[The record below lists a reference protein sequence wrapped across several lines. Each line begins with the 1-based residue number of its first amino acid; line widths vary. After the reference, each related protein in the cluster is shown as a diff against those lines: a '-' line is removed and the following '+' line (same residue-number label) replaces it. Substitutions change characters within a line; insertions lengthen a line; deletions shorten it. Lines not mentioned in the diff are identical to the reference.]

1 MIGRRGF
8 ITGLISLVA
17 APAIVRAGSLMPV
30 KMMPDETALA
40 KAMQA
45 YIENVVNPPLLAAMQ
60 DMTGYGTGALE
71 FTAGEVRHVP
81 FKAMPILRDHLP
93 GEFLSLPGLSGWR

>member
-30 KMMPDETALA
+30 KSASLRSVITPSEMDIDLYGVGPCISALLHHGHRMACPPMLINGDMLIPMPVTRWVMD
-40 KAMQA
+40 
-45 YIENVVNPPLLAAMQ
+45 
-60 DMTGYGTGALE
+60 D
-71 FTAGEVRHVP
+71 
-81 FKAMPILRDHLP
+81 LR
-93 GEFLSLPGLSGWR
+93 